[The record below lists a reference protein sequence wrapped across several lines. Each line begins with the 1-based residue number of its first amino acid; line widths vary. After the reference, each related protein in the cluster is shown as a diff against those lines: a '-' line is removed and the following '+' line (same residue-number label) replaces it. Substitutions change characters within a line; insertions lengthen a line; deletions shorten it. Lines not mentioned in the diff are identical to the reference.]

1 MAPRWGHGAD
11 WDNAER
17 VIHRPGWGR
26 RRPDPCRRCVGV
38 PTRILDR
45 DLEAEAQRP
54 VRLQVVAGPRFE
66 PATDSHNGVSPRAD
80 LWITAPRV
88 RTLGSLP
95 SLTQPLVVAGC
106 GGPQSPKSTRLTFEM
121 DIV

>member
-80 LWITAPRV
+80 LWITAPRSEEH
-88 RTLGSLP
+88 TSELQS
-95 SLTQPLVVAGC
+95 QFHLVC
-106 GGPQSPKSTRLTFEM
+106 RLLLEKKKKKQQ
-121 DIV
+121 